1 MTDFKLCSLKLKLKF
16 YYKFGY
22 KKVKLFYFLKFL
34 RIRKQTP
41 IAPKYMETYP
51 IVLNIPGLLA
61 AKNVALL
68 GVNIYS

>member
-1 MTDFKLCSLKLKLKF
+1 M
-16 YYKFGY
+16 
-22 KKVKLFYFLKFL
+22 FYFLKFL
-34 RIRKQTP
+34 KIRKQTP

-61 AKNVALL
+61 SKNVALL